1 MKLLLDF
8 FNTVANLKTIPRQ
21 GWIDKLELENP
32 ESVSDHTYSMT
43 MMALIFSEIKKL
55 DTLRVLK
62 MSLIHDL
69 AESHTGDL
77 TPTEISKDEKINL
90 EKNTMEKTLKDIP
103 EEQRCQLSE
112 IWREFLEQKTPE
124 SILVHELD
132 KLEMAL
138 QAIIYKKNGNQT
150 VQSFLQSAEKEIK
163 IPELKEL
170 FRKIINQ

>member
-1 MKLLLDF
+1 MLLEF

-55 DTLRVLK
+55 DALKVLK

-77 TPTEISKDEKINL
+77 TPTEISKDEKIKL
-90 EKNTMEKTLKDIP
+90 EKKTMEKILQNLP
-103 EEQRCQLSE
+103 EEQRYQLSE

-124 SILVHELD
+124 SIMVHEID

-138 QAIIYKKNGNQT
+138 QAIIYKNKGNQT